1 MAPPMGNL
9 SVHVAYQY
17 TNYGKWSAIRLLN
30 TTKSVVQRASTGL
43 SKEQKEKLADGP
55 ELTEFISGSPKVLDD
70 YSDYSGKLKKDG
82 KERLRLP
89 PWLKREIP
97 VGKNYNRLKSSL
109 RRLSLNTVCE
119 EANCPNVGECWGGK
133 EGGVAT
139 ATIMLLGDTCT
150 RGCRFCSVKTA
161 RAPPPPDPDEPR
173 HTGAAVAEWGLDY
186 VVLTSVDR
194 DDLSDGGAVHF
205 AETVVQLKKHKPE
218 ILVECLTPDFAG
230 NLKLVDI
237 VANSG
242 LDVYAHN
249 IETVERL
256 TPFVRDPRAK
266 YKQSMAVLRHVK
278 ESDSNMI
285 TKTSIM
291 LGLGESD
298 KEVSQTMMDLRDA
311 GVDCL
316 TLGQYMQPTKRHLKV
331 QEYVT
336 PQKFEYW
343 ADVGD
348 KMGFAYT
355 ASGPLVRS
363 SYRAGEF
370 YIKNLIEGRK
380 KAPLPEAPAK

>member
-205 AETVVQLKKHKPE
+205 AETVVQLKKQ
-218 ILVECLTPDFAG
+218 
-230 NLKLVDI
+230 
-237 VANSG
+237 
-242 LDVYAHN
+242 
-249 IETVERL
+249 
-256 TPFVRDPRAK
+256 FVRDPRAK